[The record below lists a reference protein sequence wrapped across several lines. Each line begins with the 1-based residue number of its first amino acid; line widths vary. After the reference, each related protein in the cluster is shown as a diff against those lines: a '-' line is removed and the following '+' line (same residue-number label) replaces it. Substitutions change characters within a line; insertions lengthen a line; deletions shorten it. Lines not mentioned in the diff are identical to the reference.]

1 MSMRAVVYD
10 RPREFAIREV
20 PVGDPGAGEV
30 RIRVLLSG
38 VCGTDLHIHEGGFI
52 ADYPLTPGHETVGI
66 VDAVGAAIDGLS
78 VGEHVVINPN
88 LTCGRCEHCRAG
100 QPRFCPSF
108 GGLGT
113 LLPGGFAEYL
123 VAPQAQVFSAEGLSP
138 DVAVFA
144 EPAACAVHGIEVLKP
159 RPGTSALV
167 VGTGATGLLLA
178 QLIAHAGAARVTV
191 ASIAA
196 DQLATATALGLDAT
210 YLMDR
215 DRLADDITALK
226 ALSGKGF
233 DYVVD
238 ATGVA
243 RVQEA
248 TIALARPG
256 ATILW
261 YGVANERD
269 RVSVSPYDV
278 FRRELTITGSFS
290 EIDTVPAAL
299 AMLRAGRIRTDGLIT
314 HRFPLERY
322 GEALD
327 AVRTDPTAHKVMLV
341 P

>member
-1 MSMRAVVYD
+1 MRAVVYD
-10 RPREFAIREV
+10 RPREFTVREV
-20 PVGDPGAGEV
+20 PLREPGPAEV
-30 RIRVLLSG
+30 RIKVIQSG

-52 ADYPLTPGHETVGI
+52 ADYPLTPGHESVGI
-66 VDAVGAAIDGLS
+66 VDALGTGVDGLAI
-78 VGEHVVINPN
+78 GEQVVINPN
-88 LTCGRCEHCRAG
+88 LTCGQCEHCRAG
-100 QPRFCPSF
+100 RPRFCPSF

-123 VAPQAQVFSAEGLSP
+123 IAPQAQVFSAEGLAP

-178 QLIAHAGAARVTV
+178 QLIASAGAARVTV
-191 ASIAA
+191 ASLAA
-196 DQLATATALGLDAT
+196 DQLATAAALGLDAT

-215 DRLADDITALK
+215 DRLADDVAALK
-226 ALSGKGF
+226 SLSGNGF

-248 TIALARPG
+248 TIELTRPG
-256 ATILW
+256 ATVLW
-261 YGVANERD
+261 YGVANEND
-269 RVSVSPYDV
+269 RVSVSPYDI

-314 HRFPLERY
+314 HRFPLDRF

-327 AVRTDPTAHKVMLV
+327 AVRTDPAAHKVMLV